1 MYAAAAVSNAEPDAV
16 EPEPSADAEPSA
28 EAKPSADPE
37 PVKVAEAP
45 PAPPTGATLPKSVT
59 HFGLNS
65 IALLIVLGTMYA
77 LRTKLLKADPV
88 FVLCCAVAV
97 PVVVLDV
104 LVLNVHKRSTTGIDW
119 DRAFT
124 PSLER
129 VILKVA
135 GLLLTLAPFAAAY
148 SCFPEYAGAFYN
160 PFYNLL
166 LRFWPGLVASSIL
179 YIVIVDGHMREPKDT
194 LWRLGRLLM
203 GKWEEGNRWE
213 LGNHYRG
220 WLVKA
225 FFFPLMFVWLNNS
238 TFKVVNFDLS
248 NANWNNL
255 AGYDFLYDFIF
266 FIDLLF
272 TTVGYALCFRPIDT
286 HIRTAEPTFLG
297 WGVALFCYEPFF
309 SMLFEKQY
317 VKYGGV
323 GFGNW
328 LSQHPMVRQGWGLSI
343 LLLITIYVLATV
355 AFGVRFSNLTHRGIL
370 TNGPYRFTKHPAY
383 VSKNASWWLVS
394 VPFILMPADGVFGAL
409 RRCLLLGCVNFV
421 YFMRA
426 RTEER
431 HLSRDPTYVAY
442 ALWMN
447 EHGALRFLNRIRILG
462 WRVFQYKPPP
472 LWQAPQAGSEEAA
485 KPYL

>member
-1 MYAAAAVSNAEPDAV
+1 MSNAESAVTEPAEPVQAAAAP
-16 EPEPSADAEPSA
+16 PP
-28 EAKPSADPE
+28 
-37 PVKVAEAP
+37 PVA
-45 PAPPTGATLPKSVT
+45 GAILPKSVT

-65 IALLIVLGTMYA
+65 IALFIVLGTMYL
-77 LRTKLLKADPV
+77 LRAKILKADPV
-88 FVLCCAVAV
+88 FALCAAVAV

-119 DRAFT
+119 DRPFA

-135 GLLLTLAPFAAAY
+135 GLLLTLVPFATAY
-148 SCFPEYAGAFYN
+148 ASFPEYAGAFYT

-179 YIVIVDGHMREPKDT
+179 YIVVVDGHMLDPKDA

-203 GKWEEGNRWE
+203 GKWEAGNKQE
-213 LGNHYRG
+213 LPNHYRG

-248 NANWNNL
+248 NANLNNL
-255 AGYDFLYDFIF
+255 ATYDFLYDFIF

-309 SMLFEKQY
+309 SMLFERQY

-328 LSQHPMVRQGWGLSI
+328 LSHNPYVRQGWGASI

-370 TNGPYRFTKHPAY
+370 TNGPFRYTKHPAY

-394 VPFILMPADGVFGAL
+394 VPFILQADGIFGAL
-409 RRCLLLGCVNFV
+409 KRSLLLGCVNFI

-447 EHGALRFLNRIRILG
+447 EHGTLRFLNRISIFGNRI
-462 WRVFQYKPPP
+462 FEYKPPP
-472 LWQAPQAGSEEAA
+472 YEQPAQAGTPEAVQ
-485 KPYL
+485 PYL